1 MEPVIDHTQLIGPTG
16 SSRARGQV
24 GDFHR
29 AYGLPVRTVPTASV
43 GPDQVALRQA
53 LIEEEVREL
62 ADAARLGDVVGV
74 ADALADIVYVAYGT
88 AHVYGI
94 DLDAVLDEVHSS
106 NMTKLG
112 ADGRPVRRADGKVL
126 KGPDYR
132 PPDVRGVLARAGAA
146 PVADPAP
153 VPVAGTISGPVG
165 PGVTLEGAGAVGSN
179 DPGRDGGT
187 QTASGAGQEGRP
199 WAEPSPPG

>member
-1 MEPVIDHTQLIGPTG
+1 MEPVIDHTSSIGPSG

-29 AYGLPVRTVPTASV
+29 AYGLPIRSAPTAAV

-132 PPDVRGVLARAGAA
+132 PPDVRGVLARSAVG
-146 PVADPAP
+146 P
-153 VPVAGTISGPVG
+153 VPRPGTISGPAG
-165 PGVTLEGAGAVGSN
+165 AGVTLEGADAARGS
-179 DPGRDGGT
+179 DTGRDGAT
-187 QTASGAGQEGRP
+187 ETASGAGQEGRP

>member
-1 MEPVIDHTQLIGPTG
+1 MEPVIDHTELVGPSG

-29 AYGLPVRTVPTASV
+29 AYGLPIRTAPTAAI

-132 PPDVRGVLARAGAA
+132 PPDVRGVLARDA
-146 PVADPAP
+146 V
-153 VPVAGTISGPVG
+153 VPTTIAGTSSSPTA
-165 PGVTLEGAGAVGSN
+165 PGVTLGGAAAVAMGDTGCN
-179 DPGRDGGT
+179 GETDT
-187 QTASGAGQEGRP
+187 GAGQEGRP
-199 WAEPSPPG
+199 